1 MIPTH
6 ASARERAATS
16 PAADEAH
23 DFTLALDLGRGY
35 TQTVDFGEP
44 GVAPLTLD
52 EPPPLGAGE
61 GPTPARLLGAAV
73 GGCLGASLVFCM
85 RKAHL
90 DVRGLHTHVTGTLA
104 RNERGRLRVHAIRV
118 RLEPVVPAEQHDRVP
133 RCLALFE
140 DFCTVTQSVR
150 QTIDVQVEVLPRS
163 P

>member
-1 MIPTH
+1 MNPISSP
-6 ASARERAATS
+6 APERAATS
-16 PAADEAH
+16 HAAEDAH
-23 DFTLALDLGRGY
+23 DFTLAIDLGHGY
-35 TQTVDFGEP
+35 TQTVAFDEP

-85 RKAHL
+85 RKARV
-90 DVRGLHTHVTGTLA
+90 DVSGLHTHVTGTLA
-104 RNERGRLRVHAIRV
+104 RNERGRLRVSAIRV

-150 QTIDVQVEVLPRS
+150 QSIDVQVEVVPRS